1 VAENKVITCTVYEE
15 KRNIVTGLVHMQ
27 HAADMLSQH
36 DLSSISHA
44 LHGVGMQLADAAAAI
59 NTDGVVDISKMTSSV
74 AGTGMTKPGSFEG
87 FVRFP
92 LQSFALV
99 CVLTW
104 SSCDALT
111 QDHNS
116 SDCLFVTP
124 LQRAP
129 YIHVTHTHTHTHTHT
144 YVYTYIHVYIHTH
157 THTHTHTRRSHI

>member
-1 VAENKVITCTVYEE
+1 M
-15 KRNIVTGLVHMQ
+15 TGRVHMQ

-59 NTDGVVDISKMTSSV
+59 STDGVVDISKMTSSV

-111 QDHNS
+111 QDQNT
-116 SDCLFVTP
+116 SDYLFVTP
-124 LQRAP
+124 SQRAP
-129 YIHVTHTHTHTHTHT
+129 YIHIIYMYIFTHAHTK
-144 YVYTYIHVYIHTH
+144 TH
-157 THTHTHTRRSHI
+157 THTHTHTRRS

>member
-1 VAENKVITCTVYEE
+1 M
-15 KRNIVTGLVHMQ
+15 TGLVHMQ

-36 DLSSISHA
+36 DLSSISHV

-59 NTDGVVDISKMTSSV
+59 STDGVVDISKMTSSV

-87 FVRFP
+87 FMHFP

-111 QDHNS
+111 PDQN
-116 SDCLFVTP
+116 T
-124 LQRAP
+124 
-129 YIHVTHTHTHTHTHT
+129 T
-144 YVYTYIHVYIHTH
+144 Y
-157 THTHTHTRRSHI
+157 S